1 MWPVKDRVCLVR
13 MASPIEAI
21 ERGPAFCSL
30 TNSELLRFRLRRAV
44 NDVCE
49 LTLYGYAGGPGVAQP
64 QWRTGLKSVD
74 AAVAAAQAYERA
86 GVGRRTGSAFERWL
100 LRVVLP
106 SAMREMFEASLPAH
120 HAFLE
125 VLPELQ
131 SDASLHAFDEEEEE
145 DEEDAEQDA
154 AEGADAL
161 ADRLLS
167 RAVPWGRLDARVL
180 ALAAEGFLRA
190 QLASGRPPDH
200 VLLTGYEVQ
209 FSARSFGDWF
219 ELELLPRTIRQCAQM
234 FVSNSPPTA
243 SRSKMGAVQPRG
255 LQRLQ
260 CAGLIPISRHSWGNS
275 NNV

>member
-1 MWPVKDRVCLVR
+1 

-131 SDASLHAFDEEEEE
+131 SDASSHAFDEEEGEG
-145 DEEDAEQDA
+145 DEEEEEQDA
-154 AEGADAL
+154 TKGADAL

-167 RAVPWGRLDARVL
+167 RAVPWRRLDTRVL
-180 ALAAEGFLRA
+180 ALAAEGFLRV
-190 QLASGRPPDH
+190 QLASGRPIDH

-219 ELELLPRTIRQCAQM
+219 ELELLPRTMRQCAVL
-234 FVSNSPPTA
+234 FRPP
-243 SRSKMGAVQPRG
+243 
-255 LQRLQ
+255 
-260 CAGLIPISRHSWGNS
+260 
-275 NNV
+275 